1 MILSMLLRNGQVRS
15 CELEQALGIPHRTV
29 MNWQRQLAEHGASSF
44 FRTRGSRGGKVM
56 TPEVVAA
63 CEGDLAAGLSV
74 AQVAERNDVAQGT
87 LEKAMSQKRVR
98 RVRPVAAPTARD
110 EASSKA
116 ERSREDAECKLG
128 TACSR
133 PAERLLA
140 AMGALEHAES
150 RYERCNDV
158 AFGGVLAGLPALDA
172 NGLFHRIQE
181 FYRLPKG
188 FYGLVQLFMFF
199 GLTTLARIQRL
210 EGLRYVPPGELGK
223 LLGLDR
229 VPEVKT
235 ARRKIAALAEQ
246 DADGQWG
253 KALCGKWMEADPE
266 EAGYLYVDGHVRVYH
281 GALTELPKRYVTRE
295 RLCLRG
301 TTDYWVN
308 DAIGRPFFVVSK
320 TISDGLAKTLLEEI
334 VPQLLATVPAQPSTE
349 ELEADPQLHRFAI
362 VFDREGSNA
371 TLIRALWENR
381 ISAITYRKNVK
392 DEWPVAQFAAH
403 TVHLPM
409 GNAEEMLLAER
420 PTTIGTGAATLAV
433 REVRKLSA
441 GGRQTAIITTLQK
454 GNLTEIAARMF
465 TRWCQENY
473 FSYAKQHF
481 ELDGLVEYGTAEIP
495 GTTTVINPAW
505 RTLEKTVKS
514 ATAALVRK
522 TAKFGQ
528 LQLPDES
535 PPKNTEKELLARAK
549 ILEEINADQAVL
561 DELKARRK
569 ATPKHIL
576 FSQLPEEQK
585 FDRLA
590 PVRKQFCDTIKM
602 IAYRAETALV
612 QQLRPHLKRDDDA
625 RALLRQLFLSS
636 ADLIPDEAA
645 KCLTVRIHRMANPA
659 HDQAVASLLET
670 LNAADFT
677 HPETGH
683 AIRYIMA

>member
-1 MILSMLLRNGQVRS
+1 MRNGQVRP
-15 CELEQALGIPHRTV
+15 CELERALGIPHRTV
-29 MNWQRQLAEHGASSF
+29 MNWQRQLAERGPESF
-44 FRTRGSRGGKVM
+44 FRSRGSRGGTVM

-63 CEGDLAAGLSV
+63 CEGDLASGLSV
-74 AQVAERNDVAQGT
+74 AQVAAQNSVNSGT
-87 LEKAMSQKRVR
+87 LTKAMSQKRVR
-98 RVRPVAAPTARD
+98 RVRPAAAPALRD

-116 ERSREDAECKLG
+116 ERSREDAECELG

-140 AMGALEHAES
+140 AMGVMEHAES
-150 RYERCNDV
+150 RYERCDDV
-158 AFGGVLAGLPALDA
+158 AYGGVLAGLPALAA

-188 FYGLVQLFMFF
+188 FYGLIQLFMFF

-235 ARRKIAALAEQ
+235 ARGKVTVLAEQ
-246 DADGQWG
+246 DAEGKWG
-253 KALCGKWMEADPE
+253 KALCGKWMEDDPQ

-320 TISDGLAKTLLEEI
+320 TVSDGLAKTLLEEI
-334 VPQLLATVPAQPSTE
+334 VPQLLATVPSQPSQ
-349 ELEADPQLHRFAI
+349 EALDADNGLHRFAI

-381 ISAITYRKNVK
+381 IGAITYRKNVK
-392 DEWPVAQFAAH
+392 DEWPVTEFAAH

-409 GNAEEMLLAER
+409 GNVEEMLLAER
-420 PTTIGTGAATLAV
+420 PTTLGTGAAAIAV

-441 GGRQTAIITTLQK
+441 SGRQVAIIATLWR

-473 FSYAKQHF
+473 FAYAKQHF
-481 ELDGLVEYGTAEIP
+481 ELDGLVEYGTAAIP
-495 GTTTVINPAW
+495 GTTTVINPEW

-514 ATAALVRK
+514 ATATLVRK
-522 TAKFGQ
+522 TAKFGEM
-528 LQLPDES
+528 QLPDES
-535 PPKNTEKELLARAK
+535 PPKTTEKALLSRAK
-549 ILEEINADQAVL
+549 ILEEINADQAAL
-561 DELKARRK
+561 DEIKARRK

-576 FSQLPEEQK
+576 FCQLPEEQK

-625 RALLRQLFLSS
+625 RALLRQLFLSC

-645 KCLTVRIHRMANPA
+645 KSLTVRIHRMTNPA
-659 HDQAVASLLET
+659 HDKAVASLLET

-683 AIRYIMA
+683 AIRYIMT